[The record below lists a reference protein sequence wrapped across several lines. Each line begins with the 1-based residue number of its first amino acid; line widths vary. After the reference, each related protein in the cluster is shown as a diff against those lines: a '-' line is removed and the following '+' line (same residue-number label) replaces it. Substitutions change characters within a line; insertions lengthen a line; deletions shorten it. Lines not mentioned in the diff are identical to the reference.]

1 MGERYPGF
9 RFVTEGNDGTG
20 KSTVNDMLLWQ
31 FHKND
36 YETVRID
43 EPDSARDIHGKT
55 LVPVSEQLRTIVKD
69 GESYTSN
76 QVADLAMYNVSRF
89 ANWNLATLPTL
100 LRGGA
105 AGQARDYS
113 SSLIYQG
120 AGEGVSFDVVER
132 ATRSIIQDER
142 YFTPDYKTILMFD
155 KEESRLRRLANRG
168 AVQEAQDKFEMR
180 GEDFQQRVNSA
191 YMEIATRD
199 SLPITWIEEGQTR
212 EEIADKVLSN
222 MIGATGLQLVHH
234 DWAEYHEFRAAS

>member
-1 MGERYPGF
+1 VGEHYPGF

-31 FHKND
+31 FHRNG
-36 YETVRID
+36 YETIRID
-43 EPDSARDIHGKT
+43 EPDSARDLDGNT
-55 LVPVSEQLRTIVKD
+55 LVPVSEMLRTVVKD

-76 QVADLAMYNVSRF
+76 QIADLAMYNVSRF
-89 ANWNLATLPTL
+89 ANWNLATLPVL

-120 AGEGVSFDVVER
+120 AGEGVSFDVVEQ
-132 ATRSIIQDER
+132 ATRSIMQDER
-142 YFTPDYKTILMFD
+142 YFHPDYKTILMFD
-155 KEESRLRRLANRG
+155 KEESRLKRLAARG

-191 YMEIATRD
+191 YLEIATRD
-199 SLPITWIEEGQTR
+199 NLPITWIEEGQSR
-212 EEIADKVLSN
+212 EVIADTVMTN
-222 MIGATGLQLVHH
+222 MMGATGLQLVRY
-234 DWAEYHEFRAAS
+234 DWDEYHEFRAA